1 MEFGQAMNTVMS
13 TATRETPRWP
23 AVLHRWPSALGLAIA
38 AVQLASDPDTETIA
52 TVIGVAVLCYLGAA
66 ALNRR
71 WVAWA
76 GCAVFG
82 AVVIASQMIGL
93 TWWAVT
99 GVVALALVIAGILL
113 RVPRPPLT
121 AQTAALIGYGGVA
134 VAALFLAPRVGLVL
148 AGAALAGH
156 AVWDVIH
163 YRRNQVV
170 NRSLAE
176 FCVLLDVPLGVG
188 AIALAF
194 AG

>member
-1 MEFGQAMNTVMS
+1 MNTLMS
-13 TATRETPRWP
+13 ATAREASRWQV
-23 AVLHRWPSALGLAIA
+23 VLHRWPSGLGLGIA
-38 AVQLASDPDTETIA
+38 GVQLASDPDTETVATTIA
-52 TVIGVAVLCYLGAA
+52 VAVLCYLGAA

-76 GCAVFG
+76 GCVVFG
-82 AVVIASQMIGL
+82 AVVIASQVIGL
-93 TWWAVT
+93 TWWAAT
-99 GVVALALVIAGILL
+99 GVVALALVIAGLLL

-148 AGAALAGH
+148 AGVALAGH
-156 AVWDVIH
+156 GVWDVIH

-170 NRSLAE
+170 YRSLAE

-188 AIALAF
+188 AIILAF
-194 AG
+194 VG

>member
-1 MEFGQAMNTVMS
+1 MNGSISTTVEDAPRSQAI
-13 TATRETPRWP
+13 
-23 AVLHRWPSALGLAIA
+23 LHRWPSALGLTVA
-38 AVQLASDPDTETIA
+38 ALQLARGPNTETVA
-52 TVIGVAVLCYLGAA
+52 TVIGVAVVCYLGAA
-66 ALNRR
+66 ALDRR

-76 GCAVFG
+76 GCVVFSL
-82 AVVIASQMIGL
+82 VVVASQVIGL
-93 TWWAVT
+93 AWWAVS
-99 GVVALALVIAGILL
+99 GIVALALVVAGLL
-113 RVPRPPLT
+113 LGVPRAPLA

-148 AGAALAGH
+148 AGVALVVH

-170 NRSLAE
+170 HRSLAE

-188 AIALAF
+188 AIVLGI

>member
-1 MEFGQAMNTVMS
+1 MTTLIS
-13 TATRETPRWP
+13 TTAQEPPRWQ
-23 AVLHRWPSALGLAIA
+23 AVLHRWPTALGLVVA
-38 AVQLASDPDTETIA
+38 AVQLASGPDTETVA
-52 TVIGVAVLCYLGAA
+52 TVITVAVLCYLGAA

-76 GCAVFG
+76 GCLVFG
-82 AVVIASQMIGL
+82 LVVVGSQVIGL
-93 TWWAVT
+93 VWWAAA
-99 GVVALALVIAGILL
+99 GIVALALVIAGLLL

-148 AGAALAGH
+148 AGVALAGH
-156 AVWDVIH
+156 GGWDVIH

-170 NRSLAE
+170 DRSLAE

-188 AIALAF
+188 AIVLAF
-194 AG
+194 VG